1 MSELVF
7 LKLGGS
13 IITDKRRYETP
24 RSMVIARIAKEL
36 SAGLQARPD
45 LKLLVGHGSGSFGHF
60 VADKYHVHE
69 GNLTDWHGYAE
80 TGAAAQRLNRLVID
94 ALLAEG
100 VPAVSLQP
108 SASALCHDGELVEMA
123 LDPIV
128 KLLQHG
134 AVPLVYGDVALD
146 DVQGCTIVSTE
157 QILAFLARY
166 LRPQR
171 IIVVGEV
178 PGVYSGDPQRDS
190 IVRLI
195 PEITSRNYQQVRQ
208 MLSTSFG
215 VDVTGGMLSKVDTL
229 FELIRE
235 QPNLTVRIITG
246 RRNRLIEQVLLDP
259 DLREGTL
266 LHY

>member
-1 MSELVF
+1 VSELVF

-24 RSMVIARIAKEL
+24 RSTIIARMAKEL
-36 SAGLQARPD
+36 SAALQARPD
-45 LKLLVGHGSGSFGHF
+45 IKLLVGHGSGSFGHF
-60 VADKYHVHE
+60 VADKYRVHE
-69 GNLTDWHGYAE
+69 GNLEDWRGYAE
-80 TGAAAQRLNRLVID
+80 TGAAAQRLNRLVTD

-100 VPAVSLQP
+100 VCAVSIQP
-108 SASALCHDGELVEMA
+108 SASALCHDAQLVEMA
-123 LDPIV
+123 IDPIAKV
-128 KLLQHG
+128 LQHG
-134 AVPLVYGDVALD
+134 GVPLVYGDVALD
-146 DVQGCTIVSTE
+146 DVQGCTIISTE
-157 QILAFLARY
+157 QIFTHLARY
-166 LRPQR
+166 LRPER
-171 IIVVGEV
+171 IVMVGQV

-195 PEITSRNYQQVRQ
+195 PEISSRNYEQVEQ

-215 VDVTGGMLSKVDTL
+215 VDVTGGMLTKVKAM

>member
-80 TGAAAQRLNRLVID
+80 TGAAAQRLNRLVTD

-108 SASALCHDGELVEMA
+108 SASALCHNGELVEMA

-134 AVPLVYGDVALD
+134 AVPLVYG
-146 DVQGCTIVSTE
+146 
-157 QILAFLARY
+157 
-166 LRPQR
+166 
-171 IIVVGEV
+171 
-178 PGVYSGDPQRDS
+178 
-190 IVRLI
+190 
-195 PEITSRNYQQVRQ
+195 
-208 MLSTSFG
+208 
-215 VDVTGGMLSKVDTL
+215 
-229 FELIRE
+229 
-235 QPNLTVRIITG
+235 
-246 RRNRLIEQVLLDP
+246 
-259 DLREGTL
+259 
-266 LHY
+266 

>member
-24 RSMVIARIAKEL
+24 RPMVITRIAREL
-36 SAGLQARPD
+36 SAALQARPD
-45 LKLLVGHGSGSFGHF
+45 MKLLLGHGSGSFGHF
-60 VADKYHVHE
+60 HADKYLVRE
-69 GNLTDWHGYAE
+69 GHLEDWRGYAE
-80 TGAAAQRLNRLVID
+80 TSAAAQRLNRIVTD

-100 VPAVSLQP
+100 VCVVSVQP
-108 SASALCHDGELVEMA
+108 SASALCHDTDLVEVGV
-123 LDPIV
+123 DRIV

-146 DVQGCTIVSTE
+146 DVQGCTIISTE
-157 QILAFLARY
+157 QIFSYLARY

-171 IIVVGEV
+171 IIMVGEV

-190 IVRLI
+190 IVRLV
-195 PEITSRNYQQVRQ
+195 PEISSRNYEQVEQ

-215 VDVTGGMLSKVDTL
+215 VDVTGGMLSKVKNL
-229 FELIRE
+229 FDLIGE

-246 RRNRLIEQVLLDP
+246 RRNRLIERVLLDP

-266 LHY
+266 LRY